1 MLVNVLSTWPVRQAV
16 QVAAAV
22 VQAAQLLLQGRHRV
36 PDWYVPTGH
45 VATQLVPFSNGVA
58 EPAVQVVQPLAPVH
72 VPQVAWH
79 GLHAVP
85 LE

>member
-1 MLVNVLSTWPVRQAV
+1 MQVVAVVVHVRQLV
-16 QVAAAV
+16 L
-22 VQAAQLLLQGRHRV
+22 QARHCV
-36 PDWYVPTGH
+36 PDWYVPLGH

-58 EPAVQVVQPLAPVH
+58 EPTVHVVQPVADAQ

-85 LE
+85 FE